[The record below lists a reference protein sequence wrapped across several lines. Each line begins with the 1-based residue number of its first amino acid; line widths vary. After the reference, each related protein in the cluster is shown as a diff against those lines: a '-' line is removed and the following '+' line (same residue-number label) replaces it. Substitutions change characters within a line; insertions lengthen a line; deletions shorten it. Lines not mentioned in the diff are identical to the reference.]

1 MVRAPVMNLSTRE
14 RVCPVIQA
22 ALRTAK
28 EGDRSNVLG
37 FRGASA
43 TVVPEAMWHL
53 PLVLPVWV
61 LMVAGGTVFTG
72 YSGGCGSGSP
82 EPARDSLY
90 G

>member
-43 TVVPEAMWHL
+43 TAVPERC
-53 PLVLPVWV
+53 
-61 LMVAGGTVFTG
+61 GTSLLSSQF
-72 YSGGCGSGSP
+72 GS
-82 EPARDSLY
+82 
-90 G
+90 

>member
-1 MVRAPVMNLSTRE
+1 MTRPAARALVAGPGPVQMVRAPVMNPSTRE

-53 PLVLPVWV
+53 PLVLPV
-61 LMVAGGTVFTG
+61 LGRDGGR
-72 YSGGCGSGSP
+72 
-82 EPARDSLY
+82 RD
-90 G
+90 GVHRI